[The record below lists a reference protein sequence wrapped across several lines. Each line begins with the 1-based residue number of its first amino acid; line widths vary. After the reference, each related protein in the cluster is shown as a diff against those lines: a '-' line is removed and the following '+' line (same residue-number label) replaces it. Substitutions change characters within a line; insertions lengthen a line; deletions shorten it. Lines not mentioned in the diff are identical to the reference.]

1 MPTYRNDPRW
11 ITTKFPGKDKNGVPF
26 KRGDRV
32 FYYPMTKTILAGD
45 AAEQASADFEAASF
59 DEDFGL

>member
-1 MPTYRNDPRW
+1 MTLRWMLFSSAIEARPTWR
-11 ITTKFPGKDKNGVPF
+11 KHHA

-32 FYYPMTKTILAGD
+32 FYYPLTKTILAGE

-59 DEDFGL
+59 DEDFR